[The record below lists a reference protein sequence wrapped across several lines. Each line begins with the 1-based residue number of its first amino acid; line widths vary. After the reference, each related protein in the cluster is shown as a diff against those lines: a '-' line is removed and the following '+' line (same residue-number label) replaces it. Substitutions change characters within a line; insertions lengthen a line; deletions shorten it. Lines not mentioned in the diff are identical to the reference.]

1 MDPFATL
8 GIERRFDIDLAA
20 VEKTHRELSR
30 TLHPDRHAAGG
41 PSERRYA
48 LSKAV
53 EVNEAW
59 RVVRDPIQ
67 RAEALFALAGVKV
80 GETYEPKPSA
90 GLLIDMMDQR
100 EMLADARATGD
111 LDAVRRL
118 ASHIEARAKRTEDQL
133 SLGFREHAEDHS
145 KLVTL
150 VPRLGELRFYRRFL
164 EEASDAEEASPLRV
178 IDHGAARHL

>member
-8 GIERRFDIDLAA
+8 GIERRFEIDLPA

-41 PSERRYA
+41 ATERRYA

-59 RVVRDPIQ
+59 RIVRDPIQ
-67 RAEALFALAGVKV
+67 RAEALFTLAGVKV
-80 GETYEPKPSA
+80 GETDEPKPSA
-90 GLLIDMMDQR
+90 ELLMDMMDQR
-100 EMLADARATGD
+100 EALAEARETRD

-118 ASHIEARAKRTEDQL
+118 AAQIEKRAKRAEDQIA
-133 SLGFREHAEDHS
+133 LGFRESAGDPE
-145 KLVTL
+145 KLVPL

-164 EEASDAEEASPLRV
+164 EEASDAEDTAPATLSPPV
-178 IDHGAARHL
+178 

>member
-8 GIERRFDIDLAA
+8 GIERTFEIDLAA

-30 TLHPDRHAAGG
+30 ALHPDRHAAGG
-41 PSERRYA
+41 ASERRYA

-59 RVVRDPIQ
+59 RIVRDPIR
-67 RAEALFALAGVKV
+67 RAEALFTLAGVEI
-80 GETYEPKPSA
+80 GETREPKPS
-90 GLLIDMMDQR
+90 GDFLMDMMDQR
-100 EMLADARATGD
+100 EALAETRESGD
-111 LDAVRRL
+111 LRAAHRL
-118 ASHIEARAKRTEDQL
+118 AAQVEANARRTEGEL
-133 SLGFREHAEDHS
+133 ARGFREYAETGE

-164 EEASDAEEASPLRV
+164 DEVSEIEDLTPAN
-178 IDHGAARHL
+178 AAPCG